1 MCGCGVAAATGAS
14 AAICMMMGGGL
25 HEIEGAIKNMAGD
38 ITGMICDGAKE
49 GCSLK
54 LSTAVASA
62 VKAALFAKNGV
73 VLPDDNGIL
82 ATTVEQTMQNMGRVS
97 AEGMAHTDEVILDI
111 MCQSQK
117 SAERGCL

>member
-1 MCGCGVAAATGAS
+1 
-14 AAICMMMGGGL
+14 
-25 HEIEGAIKNMAGD
+25 MAGD